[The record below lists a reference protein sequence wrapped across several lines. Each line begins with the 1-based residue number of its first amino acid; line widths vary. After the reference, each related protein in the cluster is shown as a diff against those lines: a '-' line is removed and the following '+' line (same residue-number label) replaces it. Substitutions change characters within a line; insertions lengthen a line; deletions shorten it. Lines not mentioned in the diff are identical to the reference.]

1 MVKVN
6 TVFFMKIHIHINGD
20 EKEIATGLNIAGL
33 LDQLQIRPGRV
44 VIELNRTIISREA
57 HESTSLKEGD
67 MLEIVHFVGGG

>member
-1 MVKVN
+1 MN
-6 TVFFMKIHIHINGD
+6 TVFFMKIHILINGE

>member
-1 MVKVN
+1 MN
-6 TVFFMKIHIHINGD
+6 TVFFMKIYIHINGD